1 MNFFFLHIFINTS
14 QPNQDAGI
22 GREATPGGTAGG
34 RCRYRRRRRRAKSSS
49 HRGRSSGGLAPHHP
63 QRGTAGTAA
72 LPLTGEKTPHQS
84 TISTRNDALKYKFSP
99 PSKCSSGHF
108 LCRGC
113 DAALSSWQQQVT
125 CFQNVVAEHERLLFW
140 DTFYKNV
147 YSY

>member
-1 MNFFFLHIFINTS
+1 MK
-14 QPNQDAGI
+14 QPRAGRPA
-22 GREATPGGTAGG
+22 GGAGTAGG
-34 RCRYRRRRRRAKSSS
+34 
-49 HRGRSSGGLAPHHP
+49 GGVRSPAPTGAGAREGSLPSLAPHHP
-63 QRGTAGTAA
+63 QRGAAGTAA

-84 TISTRNDALKYKFSP
+84 TVSTRNDALKYKFSP
-99 PSKCSSGHF
+99 PPPRKRSSGHF
-108 LCRGC
+108 LSRGC